1 LTFIRSG
8 DDDYFTSDLDDA
20 TVKRVWGRFEKPV
33 LVLHSEK
40 DEFVPSKVDLPA
52 LNQRYQDANPVVSKL
67 SGLIPEASHAVQGDE
82 SRQWLS
88 QRVQDFL
95 QEIAG

>member
-1 LTFIRSG
+1 MLWRRG

-40 DEFVPSKVDLPA
+40 DEFVPSKVDSAA
-52 LNQRYQDANPVVSKL
+52 LNKRYQDASPLVSKL
-67 SGLIPEASHAVQGDE
+67 SGLIPGTGHTVKEDAA
-82 SRQWLS
+82 RQWLS

-95 QEIAG
+95 KEIA